1 MTHIPINLA
10 VEDSLSEAVLKKILN
25 QSGCS
30 YAVGLTYM
38 KNGYGYL
45 KSKIN
50 GFNNAAK
57 GTPFLVLTDLD
68 TAQCPAELIRKWL
81 PNGKNHNLL
90 FRIAVREVEAWI
102 LAHRIAF
109 AEFLC
114 VSKRLIPSDVDNI
127 VNPKQLLINLAKKSP
142 RCNIRQG
149 IVPKTGSLSKQGP
162 DYNGQ
167 LNLFVEHYWNVLEAK
182 NNSYSLRRTFDTV
195 TRFKP
200 EFCKSQK

>member
-1 MTHIPINLA
+1 MTYIPINLA
-10 VEDSLSEAVLKKILN
+10 VEDSLSETVLRKILK

-30 YAVGLTYM
+30 YAVSHTYM

-57 GTPFLVLTDLD
+57 GIPFLVLTDLD
-68 TAQCPAELIRKWL
+68 TAQCPAELIREWL
-81 PNGKNHNLL
+81 PHGKNSNLL

-109 AEFLC
+109 AKFLC
-114 VSKRLIPSDVDNI
+114 VSNHLIPSDADTI

-142 RCNIRQG
+142 RRNIRQG

-167 LNLFVEHYWNVLEAK
+167 LNFFVNKYWNVLEAK
-182 NNSYSLRRTFDTV
+182 NNSYSLSRTFDTV

-200 EFCKSQK
+200 KFCRSLN